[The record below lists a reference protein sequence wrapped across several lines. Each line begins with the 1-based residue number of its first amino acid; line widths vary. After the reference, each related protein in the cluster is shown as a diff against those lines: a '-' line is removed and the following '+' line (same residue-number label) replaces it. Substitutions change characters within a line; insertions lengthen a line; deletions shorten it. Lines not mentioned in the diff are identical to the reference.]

1 MEVHFAKKKSDNF
14 ECGICNL
21 VGGSL
26 EKLELNLFTC
36 EIYVWAECE
45 VGSKRLSE
53 IKERALEKH

>member
-1 MEVHFAKKKSDNF
+1 MEVHFAKKKADNF
-14 ECGICNL
+14 KCGICNL

-45 VGSKRLSE
+45 ARIYQKLRRGF
-53 IKERALEKH
+53 